1 MKYFK
6 KKLKFRIADGRH
18 VGKYRKCRELPTNG
32 PIWAKLGW
40 SHDIMSPYVGHDA
53 VAMAMTVA

>member
-1 MKYFK
+1 M
-6 KKLKFRIADGRH
+6 ADGRH

-40 SHDIMSPYVGHDA
+40 SHDIMSPYVGHGA